1 MRALIPLRATNIT
14 AAVLLFVLS
23 MIPWFLK
30 QPVAAA
36 KEARMQAY
44 REERARDL
52 KILDGV
58 ETLPDDTA
66 IAAFLAYV
74 DMPPGKA
81 ADFRGA
87 AIARMKAIPGRQQE
101 IEDLLNQLDPRML
114 SALRDLDLKMTP
126 SLCEAA
132 RKCAQNVAGKLKP
145 SDPVPAFD
153 SVETTFNDYSQ
164 RLAWMVDNGCDC
176 RREIAG
182 LEQAARLYPES
193 FPRKWFT
200 DHLMELQGKSREP

>member
-1 MRALIPLRATNIT
+1 
-14 AAVLLFVLS
+14 

-145 SDPVPAFD
+145 SDFAPAFD